1 MYAPNSLRS
10 KIWSFS
16 LLQLYIIII
25 AYIVGNSSVRSS
37 TLVKNKFGITEITE
51 SGHKLIA

>member
-37 TLVKNKFGITEITE
+37 TLVKNKFGITE